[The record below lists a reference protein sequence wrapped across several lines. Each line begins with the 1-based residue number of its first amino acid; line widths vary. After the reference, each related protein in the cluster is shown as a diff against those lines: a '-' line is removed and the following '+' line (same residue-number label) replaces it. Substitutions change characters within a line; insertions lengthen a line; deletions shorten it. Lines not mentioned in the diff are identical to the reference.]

1 MKTRNHMQINTCGEL
16 ETRQTAYL
24 SHYTV
29 LTSLAPVVV
38 SGVSKWKA
46 KSRNAFPHLI
56 WPASASISNTCSKRQ
71 PPRFSN
77 PAALAVSK
85 NSRCN
90 YTRQLHAVKTAMTK
104 PAVIITCMHRGLGA
118 APKLIGAG
126 SVTSPTRR
134 CCFATQEAK
143 AKPTASMRLKR
154 PSCWLVAGVSNL
166 LFSVGFQFFRFCPRP
181 RVLVLARLLGRNVA
195 F

>member
-1 MKTRNHMQINTCGEL
+1 
-16 ETRQTAYL
+16 
-24 SHYTV
+24 
-29 LTSLAPVVV
+29 
-38 SGVSKWKA
+38 
-46 KSRNAFPHLI
+46 
-56 WPASASISNTCSKRQ
+56 
-71 PPRFSN
+71 
-77 PAALAVSK
+77 
-85 NSRCN
+85 
-90 YTRQLHAVKTAMTK
+90 MTK

-181 RVLVLARLLGRNVA
+181 RVLVLARLLGRNVHSHIPKLVGGKLITDDVPLTGRILDRRTA
-195 F
+195 MAHKLAHPVSSRLMRTSPRCLGPHGCPGQFVSFSPDSQIQALSDTFVDPT